1 MGYVPEKLRPFS
13 WENATES
20 EKHEVGKVAPLIKNE
35 MQRLGDAL
43 IGFQSVNNRP
53 NFFRI
58 VFASCDIVTEADI
71 DSLMQRMAKIGEEQ
85 YEILRRH
92 ISPDLATDIGEPPRV
107 EVRA

>member
-43 IGFQSVNNRP
+43 IGFQSVNQRP

-58 VFASCDIVTEADI
+58 VFASCDIVSEADI

-85 YEILRRH
+85 YNKLSAVDAPFFAEERR
-92 ISPDLATDIGEPPRV
+92 D
-107 EVRA
+107 